1 RRFVRLINKHI
12 MPRAKKSVS
21 DMNNKLLQPPR
32 RSSRIQKPKA
42 VTLPRKPKQNKAPF
56 FLLPPEIRNM
66 IFSYL
71 VYHRTG
77 LIRYEIHRKHGS
89 PIQRWNVNRQFY
101 REISA
106 LFYHVNTFKFFSGHV
121 RTGMD
126 PFGPRLDRIERC
138 YLHLS
143 LTRESSNAF
152 LKWFVD
158 EFVTAVA
165 RAKNLKYL
173 IVRMAEHQKDCVQ
186 SLELLSGFRFA
197 QVQLGQ
203 IRMFRT
209 VSHGKYGRVEYLGK
223 PECRVY
229 EQRLERLMMNN
240 GKPEKEVLAGLGNT
254 YEAEPS
260 LSTDLTGEALQKAQ
274 QQGGWDDEM
283 DLFRFLGV
291 MPRAENWFIEELNY
305 TTR

>member
-1 RRFVRLINKHI
+1 
-12 MPRAKKSVS
+12 MSRAKKPVS
-21 DMNNKLLQPPR
+21 DMTNKLLQPPR
-32 RSSRIQKPKA
+32 RSSRIQKPS
-42 VTLPRKPKQNKAPF
+42 VLTLPRKPKRNKAPF

-66 IFSYL
+66 IYSYL

-77 LIRYEIHRKHGS
+77 LIRYEIHRTHGS

-152 LKWFVD
+152 IKWFVD

-173 IVRMAEHQKDCVQ
+173 IVRMAEHQKESAQ
-186 SLELLSGFRFA
+186 SLEHLSGLRFA

-203 IRMFRT
+203 VHMYRT
-209 VSHGKYGRVEYLGK
+209 VSHGKYGRVEYFGK
-223 PECRVY
+223 LESRVY

-240 GKPEKEVLAGLGNT
+240 GKPEKEVLAGLGDT
-254 YEAEPS
+254 YGAEPP

-274 QQGGWDDEM
+274 QQGGWNNEM
-283 DLFRFLGV
+283 DLFIFLGV
-291 MPRAENWFIEELNY
+291 MPRGEKWINEELNY